1 MRNGGTMPKLYSVKQ
16 FAQENPAFSES
27 SLRWMLFNSDANGL
41 LKSGAIIRNGRRI
54 LIDSDKFFA
63 WLQANQPRV
72 A

>member
-1 MRNGGTMPKLYSVKQ
+1 MPNLYSVKQ

-27 SLRWMLFNSDANGL
+27 SLRWMLFNSGTNGL